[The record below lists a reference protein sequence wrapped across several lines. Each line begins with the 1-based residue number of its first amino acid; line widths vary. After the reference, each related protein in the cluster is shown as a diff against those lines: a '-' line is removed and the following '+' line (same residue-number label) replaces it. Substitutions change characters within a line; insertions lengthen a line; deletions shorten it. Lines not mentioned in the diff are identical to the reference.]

1 MNDWMP
7 IAKEYDP
14 LKAGSIDGTDEEP
27 HDRAVWRAMLARYAP
42 NKGVTGDPLLTLFV
56 ARLNLQTKEEKLKEV
71 FSRYGDIRRLRLVRD
86 LVTGFSKG
94 YAFVEYKEERSLIK
108 AYRDADGLLIDQHE
122 IFVDYELERT
132 LKGWI
137 PRRLGGGLGGK
148 KESGQLRFGGRD
160 RPFRKPINLPVVKNE
175 QYREA
180 KREKRERSRSRERH
194 WDSRTRDRDHD
205 RGREKRW
212 QEREPARVW
221 PESDWER
228 ERDFRDDRVKGRE
241 KRDRTADSIWL
252 SVCHGSPVSQPD
264 IGPQAIYSPHHPPS
278 GKSPPTIPHPLGS
291 RISFP
296 IRFGTFVFFAGD

>member
-1 MNDWMP
+1 MRHDRTSSSANKWMP

-27 HDRAVWRAMLARYAP
+27 HDRAVWRAMLARYVP

-56 ARLNLQTKEEKLKEV
+56 ARLNLQTKEEKLREV
-71 FSRYGDIRRLRLVRD
+71 FSRYGEIRRLRLVRD

-94 YAFVEYKEERSLIK
+94 YAFVEYKDERSLVN
-108 AYRDADGLLIDQHE
+108 AYRDADGLIIDQNE

-160 RPFRKPINLPVVKNE
+160 RPFRKPINLPVVKNDL
-175 QYREA
+175 YREG
-180 KREKRERSRSRERH
+180 KRERRERSQSRERH
-194 WDSRTRDRDHD
+194 WDSRPRDRDHD

-212 QEREPARVW
+212 QDREAARAW
-221 PESDWER
+221 PENNWER
-228 ERDFRDDRVKGRE
+228 DRDRDRDRDFRDDRVKGRE
-241 KRDRTADSIWL
+241 KRDRS
-252 SVCHGSPVSQPD
+252 
-264 IGPQAIYSPHHPPS
+264 
-278 GKSPPTIPHPLGS
+278 K
-291 RISFP
+291 
-296 IRFGTFVFFAGD
+296 

>member
-1 MNDWMP
+1 MNKWMP

-27 HDRAVWRAMLARYAP
+27 HDRAVWRAMLARYVP

-56 ARLNLQTKEEKLKEV
+56 ARLNLQTKEDKLKEV

-94 YAFVEYKEERSLIK
+94 YAFIEYKDERSLLN
-108 AYRDADGLLIDQHE
+108 AYRDADGLVIDQHE

-175 QYREA
+175 LYREG
-180 KREKRERSRSRERH
+180 KRERRERSPSRERH
-194 WDSRTRDRDHD
+194 WDSRPRDRDHD

-221 PESDWER
+221 PENDWER
-228 ERDFRDDRVKGRE
+228 ERDFRDNRIKGRE
-241 KRDRTADSIWL
+241 KRDRSKWRLNSKTEDEDKA
-252 SVCHGSPVSQPD
+252 
-264 IGPQAIYSPHHPPS
+264 
-278 GKSPPTIPHPLGS
+278 
-291 RISFP
+291 
-296 IRFGTFVFFAGD
+296 

>member
-14 LKAGSIDGTDEEP
+14 LKAGSIDGTDEDP
-27 HDRAVWRAMLARYAP
+27 HDRAVWRAMLARYTP

-94 YAFVEYKEERSLIK
+94 YAFIEYKEERSLIK
-108 AYRDADGLLIDQHE
+108 AYRDADGLVIDQHE

-160 RPFRKPINLPVVKNE
+160 RPFRKPINLPIVKND
-175 QYREA
+175 QYREG
-180 KREKRERSRSRERH
+180 KREKRGAISVSRKTLGLSDKGPRPRPWPGEEMAGQ
-194 WDSRTRDRDHD
+194 
-205 RGREKRW
+205 RGS
-212 QEREPARVW
+212 QGVAR
-221 PESDWER
+221 
-228 ERDFRDDRVKGRE
+228 K
-241 KRDRTADSIWL
+241 
-252 SVCHGSPVSQPD
+252 
-264 IGPQAIYSPHHPPS
+264 
-278 GKSPPTIPHPLGS
+278 
-291 RISFP
+291 
-296 IRFGTFVFFAGD
+296 